1 MGNEGNYK
9 LIRFPKNKKF
19 SKNFQ
24 ISYKKKNLIHLM
36 KSKIKIKK
44 QKENKKQFIFEIIEV
59 KF

>member
-44 QKENKKQFIFEIIEV
+44 NKK
-59 KF
+59 KTKNNSYSK

>member
-24 ISYKKKNLIHLM
+24 ISYKKDKFNSFNEIKN
-36 KSKIKIKK
+36 
-44 QKENKKQFIFEIIEV
+44 
-59 KF
+59 